1 MGCGSAFHSETRTHT
16 TQLSLRFSSN
26 RVGNYGSSMRTR
38 YLAIVNA
45 RKLRLVLNEEKNELY
60 NVADPDFFYFALNF

>member
-1 MGCGSAFHSETRTHT
+1 
-16 TQLSLRFSSN
+16 
-26 RVGNYGSSMRTR
+26 MRAR

-45 RKLRLVLNEEKNELY
+45 RKLKLVSNEEKNELY